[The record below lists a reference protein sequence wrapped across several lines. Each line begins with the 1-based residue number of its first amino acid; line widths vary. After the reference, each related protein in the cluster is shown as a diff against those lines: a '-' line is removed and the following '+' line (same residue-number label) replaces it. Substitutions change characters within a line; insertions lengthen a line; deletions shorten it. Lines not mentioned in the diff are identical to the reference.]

1 MKREMPI
8 LLLTMLFSFV
18 LAACGGQEAAT
29 PAPADVTAAELA
41 RTVVESQ
48 DDLSGLPTL
57 EGQDLTDHLSAFCG
71 LETWEDGAV
80 YAAGGMDARE
90 VTVVLLSDEEA
101 AETAADILE
110 NYRLERQGDFFGYA
124 PEEADR
130 LDRAAVLQR
139 GCYAALLVCDDP
151 ESAKEAFDA
160 CLAGELAPPVEEEG
174 EPVLSVPPEEPEA
187 TQVMAPETELPEP
200 TTTPT
205 PSLTPEPSELPE
217 ESQRP
222 ILNPDLD
229 TSGFVPFTAPND
241 ANMELYET
249 SAIQTAWETGNEDG
263 LSDKDAAIL
272 EKCREVLGE
281 IITEDMTDFQKEL
294 AVHDWIVEHGSYD
307 QTVHNNPG
315 HSGRT
320 GYRDPYGILVGGY
333 GNCLGYSTTF
343 QLLMDLCDVECITVV
358 GAAFDSLEDHAW
370 NMVKL
375 DGEWYCVDV
384 TWDDPTIWDDVP
396 ASSWDWTHHRYFNV
410 TSQRMR
416 DTDHQW
422 DYLYVP
428 EATATHYFWD
438 GAGALPQ

>member
-1 MKREMPI
+1 MKRKTPI
-8 LLLTMLFSFV
+8 LFLTLLLSLV

-29 PAPADVTAAELA
+29 PASADVTAAELA

-48 DDLSGLPTL
+48 DDLSGLPAL
-57 EGQDLTDHLSAFCG
+57 EGEDLTDHLSAFCG
-71 LETWEDGAV
+71 LETWEDRAV

-90 VTVVLLSDEEA
+90 ITVVLLSDEKA

-124 PEEADR
+124 PMEADR
-130 LDRAAVLQR
+130 LDRAVVLQR
-139 GCYAALLVCDDP
+139 GSYAALLVCDDP
-151 ESAKEAFDA
+151 EAAKETFDA
-160 CLAGELAPPVEEEG
+160 CLTGELAPPVEEEG
-174 EPVLSVPPEEPEA
+174 EPMLSVSPEEPEA
-187 TQVMAPETELPEP
+187 TQAMAPETELPEP

-205 PSLTPEPSELPE
+205 PSLTLEPSELPE
-217 ESQRP
+217 DSERP

-229 TSGFVPFTAPND
+229 ISGFVPFKAPND
-241 ANMELYET
+241 ANMELYDT
-249 SAIQTAWETGNEDG
+249 SAIKTAWETGNEEG

-272 EKCREVLGE
+272 EQCRAVLGE
-281 IITEDMTDFQKEL
+281 LITDDMTDFQKEL
-294 AVHDWIVEHGSYD
+294 AVHDWMVEHGSYD
-307 QTVHNNPG
+307 QTVHSTPN

-358 GAAFDSLEDHAW
+358 GAAFDSMEDHAW

-384 TWDDPTIWDDVP
+384 TWDDPTMGNGNTNSVVR
-396 ASSWDWTHHRYFNV
+396 HRYFNV
-410 TSQRMR
+410 TSDRMR
-416 DTDHQW
+416 ESDHQW
-422 DYLYVP
+422 EYLYVP
-428 EATATHYFWD
+428 EATATYYRWD

>member
-1 MKREMPI
+1 MSRRTAILPLA
-8 LLLTMLFSFV
+8 LLLAFV

-41 RTVVESQ
+41 RTVAESQ
-48 DDLSGLPTL
+48 EDLAGLPAL
-57 EGQDLTDHLSAFCG
+57 EGEDLTDHLSAFCG
-71 LETWEDGAV
+71 LTDWEDGAV

-90 VTVVLLSDEEA
+90 VTVVLLSDEA
-101 AETAADILE
+101 SAETAADTLE

-130 LDRAAVLQR
+130 LDRAVVLQR
-139 GCYAALLVCDDP
+139 GRYAALLVCDEP
-151 ESAKEAFDA
+151 ESAKETFDA
-160 CLAGELAPPVEEEG
+160 CLAGELPPPVEEETAL
-174 EPVLSVPPEEPEA
+174 PVSAEEPEA
-187 TQVMAPETELPEP
+187 TQAMVPETGLPEP
-200 TTTPT
+200 SPEPT
-205 PSLTPEPSELPE
+205 PSPTPENSEPPKE
-217 ESQRP
+217 TERP
-222 ILNPDLD
+222 VLNPDLD
-229 TSGFVPFTAPND
+229 TSGFVPFVAPND
-241 ANMELYET
+241 ANMEIYDT
-249 SAIQTAWETGNEDG
+249 SAIKAAWETGDEEG

-272 EKCREVLGE
+272 EQCRAVLGE
-281 IITEDMTDFQKEL
+281 LITEDMTDFQKEL

-307 QTVHNNPG
+307 QTVHSNAG

-384 TWDDPTIWDDVP
+384 TWDDPTMGNGNTNSVVR
-396 ASSWDWTHHRYFNV
+396 HRYFNV
-410 TSQRMR
+410 TSQHMR

-428 EATATHYFWD
+428 EATATHYRWD

>member
-1 MKREMPI
+1 MKRKTPI
-8 LLLTMLFSFV
+8 LLLTLLFSLV
-18 LAACGGQEAAT
+18 LAACGGQEAVT
-29 PAPADVTAAELA
+29 PSPADVTAAELA
-41 RTVVESQ
+41 RTVAESQ
-48 DDLSGLPTL
+48 EDLAGLPAL
-57 EGQDLTDHLSAFCG
+57 EGEDLTDHLSAFCG
-71 LETWEDGAV
+71 LTDWEDGAV

-90 VTVVLLSDEEA
+90 ITVVLLSDEA
-101 AETAADILE
+101 SAETAADTLE

-130 LDRAAVLQR
+130 LDRAVVLQR
-139 GCYAALLVCDDP
+139 GQYAALLVCDDP
-151 ESAKEAFDA
+151 EAARESFDA
-160 CLAGELAPPVEEEG
+160 CLAGELPPPVEEETTL
-174 EPVLSVPPEEPEA
+174 PTPSEEPEA
-187 TQVMAPETELPEP
+187 TQVLAPETETPEPEPSPTPEPEP
-200 TTTPT
+200 T
-205 PSLTPEPSELPE
+205 PSEPPE
-217 ESQRP
+217 ETERP

-229 TSGFVPFTAPND
+229 TSDFVPFTAPND
-241 ANMELYET
+241 ANMEIYDT
-249 SAIQTAWETGNEDG
+249 SAIRAAWETGDEDG

-272 EKCREVLGE
+272 EQCRAVLGE
-281 IITEDMTDFQKEL
+281 LITEDMTDFQKEL

-343 QLLMDLCDVECITVV
+343 QLLMDLCGVECVTVV
-358 GAAFDSLEDHAW
+358 GAAFDSMEDHAW

-375 DGEWYCVDV
+375 DGAWYCVDV
-384 TWDDPTIWDDVP
+384 TWDDPTMGGGNTNSVVR
-396 ASSWDWTHHRYFNV
+396 HRYFNV
-410 TSQRMR
+410 TSQHMR

-428 EATATHYFWD
+428 EATATQYRWD

>member
-1 MKREMPI
+1 MKRKTPI
-8 LLLTMLFSFV
+8 LLLTMLFSLV
-18 LAACGGQEAAT
+18 LAACGGQEAVT
-29 PAPADVTAAELA
+29 PSPADVTAAELA
-41 RTVVESQ
+41 RTVAESQ
-48 DDLSGLPTL
+48 EDLAGLPAL
-57 EGQDLTDHLSAFCG
+57 EGEDLTDHLSAFCG
-71 LETWEDGAV
+71 LTDWEDGAV

-90 VTVVLLSDEEA
+90 ITVVLLSDEA
-101 AETAADILE
+101 SAETAADTLE

-130 LDRAAVLQR
+130 LDRAVVLQR
-139 GCYAALLVCDDP
+139 GQYAALLVCDDP
-151 ESAKEAFDA
+151 EAARESFDA
-160 CLAGELAPPVEEEG
+160 CLAGELPPPVEEETTL
-174 EPVLSVPPEEPEA
+174 PAPSEEPEA
-187 TQVMAPETELPEP
+187 TQVLAPETETPEPEPSPTPEPEP
-200 TTTPT
+200 T
-205 PSLTPEPSELPE
+205 PSEPPE
-217 ESQRP
+217 ETERP

-229 TSGFVPFTAPND
+229 TSDFVPFTAPND
-241 ANMELYET
+241 ANMEIYDT
-249 SAIQTAWETGNEDG
+249 SAIRAAWETGDEDG

-272 EKCREVLGE
+272 EQCRAVLGE
-281 IITEDMTDFQKEL
+281 LITEDMTDFQKEL

-358 GAAFDSLEDHAW
+358 GASFDSMEDHAW
-370 NMVKL
+370 NMVRL
-375 DGEWYCVDV
+375 DGAWYCVDV
-384 TWDDPTIWDDVP
+384 TWDDPTMGNGNTNSVVR
-396 ASSWDWTHHRYFNV
+396 HRYFNV
-410 TSQRMR
+410 TSQHMR

-428 EATATHYFWD
+428 EATATQYRWD

>member
-1 MKREMPI
+1 MSRRTPVLTLA
-8 LLLTMLFSFV
+8 LLLAFV
-18 LAACGGQEAAT
+18 LAACGGQEAAS

-41 RTVVESQ
+41 RAVAASQ
-48 DDLSGLPTL
+48 EDLSGLPAL
-57 EGQDLTDHLSAFCG
+57 EGEDLTDHLSAFCG

-90 VTVVLLSDEEA
+90 ITVVRLSDEA
-101 AETAADILE
+101 SAETAADTLE

-124 PEEADR
+124 PMEADR
-130 LDRAAVLQR
+130 LDRAAVVQR

-151 ESAKEAFDA
+151 EAAKETFDA
-160 CLAGELAPPVEEEG
+160 CLAGELAPLVEEEG
-174 EPVLSVPPEEPEA
+174 EPVLSVPSEEPEA
-187 TQVMAPETELPEP
+187 TQVLAPETEKPEPSPTPEPEP
-200 TTTPT
+200 T
-205 PSLTPEPSELPE
+205 PSEPPE
-217 ESQRP
+217 ETERP

-229 TSGFVPFTAPND
+229 TSDFVPFTAPND
-241 ANMELYET
+241 ANMEIYDT
-249 SAIQTAWETGNEDG
+249 SAIRAAWETGDEDG

-272 EKCREVLGE
+272 EQCRAVLGE
-281 IITEDMTDFQKEL
+281 LITEDMTDFQKEL

-358 GAAFDSLEDHAW
+358 GAAFDSMEDHAW
-370 NMVKL
+370 NMVRL

-384 TWDDPTIWDDVP
+384 TWDDPTMGNGNTNSVVR
-396 ASSWDWTHHRYFNV
+396 HRYFNV
-410 TSQRMR
+410 TSQHMR

>member
-1 MKREMPI
+1 MRRSMPVLFLT
-8 LLLTMLFSFV
+8 LLCCFA
-18 LAACGGQEAAT
+18 LAACGGREAAT
-29 PAPADVTAAELA
+29 SAPTGVTAAELA
-41 RTVVESQ
+41 RAVVESQ
-48 DDLSGLPTL
+48 DDLTELPAL

-90 VTVVLLSDEEA
+90 VTVVLLSDEA
-101 AETAADILE
+101 SAETAADTLE

-130 LDRAAVLQR
+130 LDRAVVLQR
-139 GCYAALLVCDDP
+139 GSYAALLVCDDP
-151 ESAKEAFDA
+151 ESAKETFDA
-160 CLAGELAPPVEEEG
+160 CLAGEIPPPVEEETIP
-174 EPVLSVPPEEPEA
+174 PVSTEEPEA
-187 TQVMAPETELPEP
+187 TAVLAPETGTPEP
-200 TTTPT
+200 TTTPEPTPT
-205 PSLTPEPSELPE
+205 PSPSEAPAE
-217 ESQRP
+217 TGRP
-222 ILNPDLD
+222 VLNPDLD

-241 ANMELYET
+241 ANMEIYDT
-249 SAIQTAWETGNEDG
+249 SAIQAAWETGDEEG

-272 EKCREVLGE
+272 EQCRAVLGE
-281 IITEDMTDFQKEL
+281 LITEDMTDFQKEL

-307 QTVHNNPG
+307 QTVHSNAG

-384 TWDDPTIWDDVP
+384 TWDDPTMGNGNTNSVVR
-396 ASSWDWTHHRYFNV
+396 HRYFNV
-410 TSQRMR
+410 TSQHMR

-428 EATATHYFWD
+428 EATATHYRWD

>member
-1 MKREMPI
+1 MKRKTPI
-8 LLLTMLFSFV
+8 LLLTLLFSLV
-18 LAACGGQEAAT
+18 LAACGGQEVAA
-29 PAPADVTAAELA
+29 PDPADVTAAELA
-41 RTVVESQ
+41 RTVAESQ
-48 DDLSGLPTL
+48 EDLAGLPAL
-57 EGQDLTDHLSAFCG
+57 EGEDLTDHLSAFCG
-71 LETWEDGAV
+71 LTDWEDGAV

-90 VTVVLLSDEEA
+90 ITVVLLSDEA
-101 AETAADILE
+101 SAETAADTLE

-130 LDRAAVLQR
+130 LDRAVVLQR
-139 GCYAALLVCDDP
+139 GQYAALLVCDDP
-151 ESAKEAFDA
+151 EAARESFDA
-160 CLAGELAPPVEEEG
+160 CLAGELPPPVEEETTL
-174 EPVLSVPPEEPEA
+174 PTPSEEPEA
-187 TQVMAPETELPEP
+187 TQVLAPETETPEPEPSPTPEPEP
-200 TTTPT
+200 T
-205 PSLTPEPSELPE
+205 PSEPPE
-217 ESQRP
+217 ETERP

-229 TSGFVPFTAPND
+229 TSDFVPFTAPND
-241 ANMELYET
+241 ANMEIYDT
-249 SAIQTAWETGNEDG
+249 SAIRAAWETGDEEG

-272 EKCREVLGE
+272 EQCRAVLGE
-281 IITEDMTDFQKEL
+281 LITEDMTDFQKEL

-358 GAAFDSLEDHAW
+358 GAAFDSMEDHAW
-370 NMVKL
+370 NMVRL

-384 TWDDPTIWDDVP
+384 TWDDPTMGNGNTNSVVR
-396 ASSWDWTHHRYFNV
+396 HRYFNV
-410 TSQRMR
+410 TSQHMR

-428 EATATHYFWD
+428 EATATQYRWD

>member
-1 MKREMPI
+1 MRRRAPI
-8 LLLTMLFSFV
+8 LLLTLLFCLT
-18 LAACGGQEAAT
+18 LAACGGQEAVT
-29 PAPADVTAAELA
+29 PAPDNVAGVTAVELA
-41 RTVVESQ
+41 RTVVERQ
-48 DDLSGLPTL
+48 DDLAGLPAL

-71 LETWEDGAV
+71 LAEWEEGAV

-101 AETAADILE
+101 AETAADTLE

-124 PEEADR
+124 PMEADR
-130 LDRAAVLQR
+130 LGRAVVLQR

-151 ESAKEAFDA
+151 EAARETFDA
-160 CLAGELAPPVEEEG
+160 CLAGEILPSLEEEDV
-174 EPVLSVPPEEPEA
+174 PSVPSDEPE
-187 TQVMAPETELPEP
+187 TTHVMAPETELPEP
-200 TTTPT
+200 SPT
-205 PSLTPEPSELPE
+205 PSPVSEPSPSKPPE
-217 ESQRP
+217 ETERP

-229 TSGFVPFTAPND
+229 TSDFIPFVAPND
-241 ANMELYET
+241 ASMEIYDT
-249 SAIQTAWETGNEDG
+249 SAIQVAWETGNEDG
-263 LSDKDAAIL
+263 LSEKDAAIL

-281 IITEDMTDFQKEL
+281 LITEGMTDFEKEL
-294 AVHDWIVEHGSYD
+294 SIHDWIVEHGSYD
-307 QTVHNNPG
+307 QTVHNNPA

-358 GAAFDSLEDHAW
+358 GAAFGSLEDHAW

-384 TWDDPTIWDDVP
+384 TWDDPTMGSGNGNSVV
-396 ASSWDWTHHRYFNV
+396 HHRYFNV
-410 TSQRMR
+410 TSQHMR

-422 DYLYVP
+422 EYLYVP
-428 EATATHYFWD
+428 ESTATYYRWD

>member
-1 MKREMPI
+1 MKRKTPI
-8 LLLTMLFSFV
+8 LLLTMLFSLV

-90 VTVVLLSDEEA
+90 VTVVLLSDEEV

-130 LDRAAVLQR
+130 LDRAVVLQR
-139 GCYAALLVCDDP
+139 GQYAALLVCDDP
-151 ESAKEAFDA
+151 ESARETFDA

-281 IITEDMTDFQKEL
+281 LITDDMTDFQKEL

-307 QTVHNNPG
+307 QTVHSNPG

-358 GAAFDSLEDHAW
+358 GAAFDSMEDHAW

-384 TWDDPTIWDDVP
+384 TWDDPTMGNGNTNSVIR
-396 ASSWDWTHHRYFNV
+396 HRYFNV
-410 TSQRMR
+410 TSDRMR
-416 DTDHQW
+416 ESDHQW

-428 EATATHYFWD
+428 EATATYYRWD

>member
-1 MKREMPI
+1 MRRNMPI
-8 LLLTMLFSFV
+8 LFLTLCCLA
-18 LAACGGQEAAT
+18 LAACGGREAAT
-29 PAPADVTAAELA
+29 PSPADVTAAELA
-41 RTVVESQ
+41 RAVVESQ
-48 DDLSGLPTL
+48 DDLTELPAL

-71 LETWEDGAV
+71 LADWEDGAV

-90 VTVVLLSDEEA
+90 VTVVLLSDEA
-101 AETAADILE
+101 SAETAADTLE

-124 PEEADR
+124 PAEADR
-130 LDRAAVLQR
+130 LDRAVVLQR
-139 GCYAALLVCDDP
+139 GSYAALLVCDDP
-151 ESAKEAFDA
+151 ESAKETFDA
-160 CLAGELAPPVEEEG
+160 CLAGELPPPVEKETDL
-174 EPVLSVPPEEPEA
+174 PVFSDEPEA
-187 TQVMAPETELPEP
+187 TAVLAPETGTPEP
-200 TTTPT
+200 TP
-205 PSLTPEPSELPE
+205 TPEPSPTPRPSETPE
-217 ESQRP
+217 ATPRP

-229 TSGFVPFTAPND
+229 TSGFVPFVAPND
-241 ANMELYET
+241 ANMEIYDT
-249 SAIQTAWETGNEDG
+249 SAIQTAWETGDEGG
-263 LSDKDAAIL
+263 LSDKEAAIL
-272 EKCREVLGE
+272 EQCRAVLGE
-281 IITEDMTDFQKEL
+281 LITEDMTDFQKEL

-307 QTVHNNPG
+307 QTVHSNAG

-384 TWDDPTIWDDVP
+384 TWDDPTMGNGNTNSVVR
-396 ASSWDWTHHRYFNV
+396 HRYFNV
-410 TSQRMR
+410 TSQHMR

-428 EATATHYFWD
+428 EATATHYRWD

>member
-1 MKREMPI
+1 MKRKTPI
-8 LLLTMLFSFV
+8 LLLTMLFSLV

-124 PEEADR
+124 PMEADR
-130 LDRAAVLQR
+130 LDRAAVVQR

-151 ESAKEAFDA
+151 EAAKETFDA
-160 CLAGELAPPVEEEG
+160 CLAGELAPLVEEEG
-174 EPVLSVPPEEPEA
+174 EPVLSVPSEEPEA
-187 TQVMAPETELPEP
+187 TQVLAPETEKPEPSPTPEPEP
-200 TTTPT
+200 TP
-205 PSLTPEPSELPE
+205 PEPPE
-217 ESQRP
+217 ETERP

-229 TSGFVPFTAPND
+229 TSDFVPFTAPND
-241 ANMELYET
+241 ANMEIYDT
-249 SAIQTAWETGNEDG
+249 SAIRAAWETGDEDG

-272 EKCREVLGE
+272 EQCRAVLGE
-281 IITEDMTDFQKEL
+281 LITEDMTDFQKEL

-358 GAAFDSLEDHAW
+358 GAAFDSMEDHAW
-370 NMVKL
+370 NMVRL

-384 TWDDPTIWDDVP
+384 TWDDPTMGNGNTNSVIR
-396 ASSWDWTHHRYFNV
+396 HRYFNV
-410 TSQRMR
+410 TSDRMR
-416 DTDHQW
+416 ESDHQW

-428 EATATHYFWD
+428 EATATHYRWD

>member
-1 MKREMPI
+1 MRRNLSLFVLT
-8 LLLTMLFSFV
+8 LLLARLLT
-18 LAACGGQEAAT
+18 ACGGQEADT
-29 PAPADVTAAELA
+29 PAPAGVTAAELA
-41 RTVVESQ
+41 RTVAESQ
-48 DDLSGLPTL
+48 EDLSALSAL
-57 EGQDLTDHLSAFCG
+57 EGQDLADHLSVFCG

-90 VTVVLLSDEEA
+90 ITVVLLSDEEA
-101 AETAADILE
+101 AETAADTLE

-124 PEEADR
+124 PMEADR

-139 GCYAALLVCDDP
+139 GCYAALLACDDP
-151 ESAKEAFDA
+151 ESAGETFDA
-160 CLAGELAPPVEEEG
+160 CLAGELPPAEEAETAL
-174 EPVLSVPPEEPEA
+174 PTPSEEPEA
-187 TQVMAPETELPEP
+187 TQVLAPETETPEPEP
-200 TTTPT
+200 TPTPESSPT
-205 PSLTPEPSELPE
+205 PSPSETPETTP
-217 ESQRP
+217 RP

-241 ANMELYET
+241 ANMELYDT
-249 SAIQTAWETGNEDG
+249 SAIRAAWETGDEAG

-272 EKCREVLGE
+272 EQCRAVLGE
-281 IITEDMTDFQKEL
+281 LITEGMTDFQKEL

-307 QTVHNNPG
+307 QTVHSTPN

-343 QLLMDLCDVECITVV
+343 QLLMDLCGVECITVV
-358 GAAFDSLEDHAW
+358 GAAFDSMEDHAW

-375 DGEWYCVDV
+375 DGAWYCVDV
-384 TWDDPTIWDDVP
+384 TWDDPTMGGGNTNSVVR
-396 ASSWDWTHHRYFNV
+396 HRYFNV
-410 TSQRMR
+410 TSQHMR

-428 EATATHYFWD
+428 EATATQYRWD

>member
-1 MKREMPI
+1 
-8 LLLTMLFSFV
+8 
-18 LAACGGQEAAT
+18 
-29 PAPADVTAAELA
+29 
-41 RTVVESQ
+41 
-48 DDLSGLPTL
+48 
-57 EGQDLTDHLSAFCG
+57 
-71 LETWEDGAV
+71 
-80 YAAGGMDARE
+80 MDARE
-90 VTVVLLSDEEA
+90 ITVVLLADEAA
-101 AETAADILE
+101 AETAADTLE

-130 LDRAAVLQR
+130 LDRAVVLQR
-139 GCYAALLVCDDP
+139 ESYAALLVCDDP
-151 ESAKEAFDA
+151 EAAKETFDA
-160 CLAGELAPPVEEEG
+160 CLAGELPPPVEEETTL
-174 EPVLSVPPEEPEA
+174 PVFSDEPEA
-187 TQVMAPETELPEP
+187 TPVMAPETEKLPEP
-200 TTTPT
+200 TPT
-205 PSLTPEPSELPE
+205 PTPEPSPTPRPSETPE
-217 ESQRP
+217 ATPRP

-229 TSGFVPFTAPND
+229 ISGFVPFVAPND
-241 ANMELYET
+241 ANMEIYDT
-249 SAIQTAWETGNEDG
+249 SAIKAAWETGNEEG
-263 LSDKDAAIL
+263 LSDKDSAIL

-281 IITEDMTDFQKEL
+281 LITEDMTDFQKEL

-307 QTVHNNPG
+307 QTVHSNPS

-384 TWDDPTIWDDVP
+384 TWDDPTMGSGNSNSVVR
-396 ASSWDWTHHRYFNV
+396 HRYFNV
-410 TSQRMR
+410 TSDRMR
-416 DTDHQW
+416 ESDHQW

-428 EATATHYFWD
+428 EATATYYRWD

>member
-1 MKREMPI
+1 MRRNMPI
-8 LLLTMLFSFV
+8 LFLTLCC
-18 LAACGGQEAAT
+18 LTLTACGGREAAT
-29 PAPADVTAAELA
+29 PSPADVTAAELA
-41 RTVVESQ
+41 RAVVESQ
-48 DDLSGLPTL
+48 DDLTELPAL

-90 VTVVLLSDEEA
+90 VTVVLLSDEA
-101 AETAADILE
+101 SAETAADTLE

-124 PEEADR
+124 PAEADR
-130 LDRAAVLQR
+130 LDRAVVLQR
-139 GCYAALLVCDDP
+139 GSYAALLVCDDP
-151 ESAKEAFDA
+151 ESAKETFDA
-160 CLAGELAPPVEEEG
+160 CLAGELPPPVEEETDL
-174 EPVLSVPPEEPEA
+174 PVFSDEPEA
-187 TQVMAPETELPEP
+187 TQAMAPETGTPEP
-200 TTTPT
+200 TP
-205 PSLTPEPSELPE
+205 TPEPSPTPRPSETPE
-217 ESQRP
+217 VTPRP

-241 ANMELYET
+241 ANMEIYDT
-249 SAIQTAWETGNEDG
+249 SAIQAAWETGDEGG

-272 EKCREVLGE
+272 EQCRAVLGE
-281 IITEDMTDFQKEL
+281 LITEDMTDFQKEL
-294 AVHDWIVEHGSYD
+294 AVHDWIVEHSSYD
-307 QTVHNNPG
+307 QTVHSNAG

-384 TWDDPTIWDDVP
+384 TWDDPTMGNGNTNSVVR
-396 ASSWDWTHHRYFNV
+396 HRYFNV
-410 TSQRMR
+410 TSQHMR

-428 EATATHYFWD
+428 EATATHYRWD

>member
-1 MKREMPI
+1 MKRKTPI
-8 LLLTMLFSFV
+8 LLLTMLFSLV
-18 LAACGGQEAAT
+18 LAACGGQEAVT
-29 PAPADVTAAELA
+29 PSPADVTAAELA
-41 RTVVESQ
+41 RTVAESQ
-48 DDLSGLPTL
+48 EDLAGLPAL
-57 EGQDLTDHLSAFCG
+57 EGEDLTDHLSAFCG
-71 LETWEDGAV
+71 LTDWEDGAV

-90 VTVVLLSDEEA
+90 ITVVLLSDEGA
-101 AETAADILE
+101 AETAADTLE

-130 LDRAAVLQR
+130 LDRAVVLQR
-139 GCYAALLVCDDP
+139 GQYAALLVCDDP
-151 ESAKEAFDA
+151 EAARESFDA
-160 CLAGELAPPVEEEG
+160 CLAGELPPPVEEETTL
-174 EPVLSVPPEEPEA
+174 PTPSEEPEA
-187 TQVMAPETELPEP
+187 TQVLAPETETPEPEPSPTPEPEP
-200 TTTPT
+200 T
-205 PSLTPEPSELPE
+205 PSEPPE
-217 ESQRP
+217 ETERP

-229 TSGFVPFTAPND
+229 TSDFVPFTAPND
-241 ANMELYET
+241 ANMEIYDT
-249 SAIQTAWETGNEDG
+249 SAIRAAWETGDEDG

-272 EKCREVLGE
+272 EQCRAVLGE
-281 IITEDMTDFQKEL
+281 LITEDMTDFQKEL

-358 GAAFDSLEDHAW
+358 GASFDSMEDHAW
-370 NMVKL
+370 NMVRL
-375 DGEWYCVDV
+375 DGAWYCVDV
-384 TWDDPTIWDDVP
+384 TWDDPTMGNGNTNSVVR
-396 ASSWDWTHHRYFNV
+396 HRYFNV
-410 TSQRMR
+410 TSQHMR

-428 EATATHYFWD
+428 EATATQYRWD

>member
-1 MKREMPI
+1 MSRRTAILPLA
-8 LLLTMLFSFV
+8 LLLAFV

-41 RTVVESQ
+41 RTVAESQ
-48 DDLSGLPTL
+48 EDLAGLPAL
-57 EGQDLTDHLSAFCG
+57 EGEDLTDHLSAFCG
-71 LETWEDGAV
+71 LTDWEDGAV

-90 VTVVLLSDEEA
+90 VTVVLLSDEA
-101 AETAADILE
+101 SAETAADTLE

-130 LDRAAVLQR
+130 LDRAVVLQR
-139 GCYAALLVCDDP
+139 GSYAALLVCDDP
-151 ESAKEAFDA
+151 ESAKETFDA
-160 CLAGELAPPVEEEG
+160 CLAGEIPPPVEEETIP
-174 EPVLSVPPEEPEA
+174 PVSTEEPEA
-187 TQVMAPETELPEP
+187 TAVLAPETGTPEP
-200 TTTPT
+200 TTTPEPTPT
-205 PSLTPEPSELPE
+205 PSPSEAPAE
-217 ESQRP
+217 TGRP
-222 ILNPDLD
+222 VLNPDLD
-229 TSGFVPFTAPND
+229 TSDFVPFTAPND
-241 ANMELYET
+241 ANMEIYDT
-249 SAIQTAWETGNEDG
+249 SAIKAAWETGDEEG

-272 EKCREVLGE
+272 EQCRAVLGE
-281 IITEDMTDFQKEL
+281 LITEDMTDFQKEL

-307 QTVHNNPG
+307 QTVHSNAG

-384 TWDDPTIWDDVP
+384 TWDDPTMGNGNTNSVVR
-396 ASSWDWTHHRYFNV
+396 HRYFNV
-410 TSQRMR
+410 TSQHMR

-428 EATATHYFWD
+428 EATATHYRWD

>member
-1 MKREMPI
+1 MKRKTPI
-8 LLLTMLFSFV
+8 LLLTMLFSLV
-18 LAACGGQEAAT
+18 LAACGGQEAVT
-29 PAPADVTAAELA
+29 PSPADVTAAELA
-41 RTVVESQ
+41 RTVAESQ
-48 DDLSGLPTL
+48 EDLAGLPTL
-57 EGQDLTDHLSAFCG
+57 EGEDLTDHLSAFCG
-71 LETWEDGAV
+71 LTDWEDGAV

-90 VTVVLLSDEEA
+90 ITVVLLSDEGA
-101 AETAADILE
+101 AETAADTLE

-130 LDRAAVLQR
+130 LDRAVVLQR
-139 GCYAALLVCDDP
+139 GQYAALLVCDDP
-151 ESAKEAFDA
+151 EAARESFDA
-160 CLAGELAPPVEEEG
+160 CLAGELPPPVEEETAL
-174 EPVLSVPPEEPEA
+174 PTPSEEPEA
-187 TQVMAPETELPEP
+187 TQVLAPETETPEPEPSPTPEPEP
-200 TTTPT
+200 T
-205 PSLTPEPSELPE
+205 PSEPPE
-217 ESQRP
+217 ETERP

-229 TSGFVPFTAPND
+229 TSDFVPFTAPND
-241 ANMELYET
+241 ANMEIYDT
-249 SAIQTAWETGNEDG
+249 SAIRAAWETGDEDG

-272 EKCREVLGE
+272 EQCRAVLGE
-281 IITEDMTDFQKEL
+281 LITEDMTDFQKEL

-343 QLLMDLCDVECITVV
+343 QLLMDLCGVECITVV
-358 GAAFDSLEDHAW
+358 GAAFDSMEDHAW

-375 DGEWYCVDV
+375 DGAWYCVDV
-384 TWDDPTIWDDVP
+384 TWDDPTMGGGNTNSVVR
-396 ASSWDWTHHRYFNV
+396 HRYFNV
-410 TSQRMR
+410 TSQHMR

-428 EATATHYFWD
+428 EATATQYRWD

>member
-1 MKREMPI
+1 MKRKTPI
-8 LLLTMLFSFV
+8 LLLTLLFSLV
-18 LAACGGQEAAT
+18 LAACGGQEAVS

-41 RTVVESQ
+41 RTVAESQ
-48 DDLSGLPTL
+48 EDLAGLPAL
-57 EGQDLTDHLSAFCG
+57 EGEDLTDHLSAFCG
-71 LETWEDGAV
+71 LTDWEEGAV

-90 VTVVLLSDEEA
+90 ITVVLLSDEGA
-101 AETAADILE
+101 AETAADALE

-124 PEEADR
+124 PGQADL

-139 GCYAALLVCDDP
+139 GRWAALLVCDDP
-151 ESAKEAFDA
+151 ESARAAFDA
-160 CLAGELAPPVEEEG
+160 CLTGELP
-174 EPVLSVPPEEPEA
+174 PPEETETLLPTPTETPEPPEETETPEPTPTPTPTPEPVPSETPEA
-187 TQVMAPETELPEP
+187 TP
-200 TTTPT
+200 
-205 PSLTPEPSELPE
+205 
-217 ESQRP
+217 RP

-229 TSGFVPFTAPND
+229 VSGFVPFTAPGES
-241 ANMELYET
+241 NMEIYDT
-249 SAIQTAWETGNEDG
+249 SAIRTAWETGEEES

-272 EKCREVLGE
+272 AKCREVLGE
-281 IITEDMTDFQKEL
+281 LITEDMTDFEKEL

-307 QTVHNNPG
+307 QTVYNNPG

-343 QLLMDLCDVECITVV
+343 QLLMDLCGVECVTVV
-358 GAAFDSLEDHAW
+358 GAAFGSTEDHAW

-375 DGEWYCVDV
+375 DGAWYCVDV
-384 TWDDPTIWDDVP
+384 TWDDPTMGNANSVMN
-396 ASSWDWTHHRYFNV
+396 HRYFNV
-410 TSQRMR
+410 TSQHMR

-428 EATATHYFWD
+428 EATATHYRWD

>member
-1 MKREMPI
+1 MKRKTPI
-8 LLLTMLFSFV
+8 LLLTLLFSLV
-18 LAACGGQEAAT
+18 LAACGGQEAAA
-29 PAPADVTAAELA
+29 PDPADVTAAELA
-41 RTVVESQ
+41 RTVAESQ
-48 DDLSGLPTL
+48 EDLAGLPAL
-57 EGQDLTDHLSAFCG
+57 EGEDLTDHLSAFCG
-71 LETWEDGAV
+71 LTDWEDGAV

-90 VTVVLLSDEEA
+90 ITVVLLSDEGA
-101 AETAADILE
+101 AETAADTLE

-130 LDRAAVLQR
+130 LDRAVVLQR
-139 GCYAALLVCDDP
+139 GQYAALLVCDDP
-151 ESAKEAFDA
+151 EAARESFDA
-160 CLAGELAPPVEEEG
+160 CLAGELPPPVEEETTL
-174 EPVLSVPPEEPEA
+174 PTPSEEPEA
-187 TQVMAPETELPEP
+187 TQVLAPETETPEPEPSPTPEPEP
-200 TTTPT
+200 T
-205 PSLTPEPSELPE
+205 PSEPPE
-217 ESQRP
+217 ETERP

-229 TSGFVPFTAPND
+229 TSDFVPFTAPND
-241 ANMELYET
+241 ANMEIYDT
-249 SAIQTAWETGNEDG
+249 SAIRAAWETGDEDV

-272 EKCREVLGE
+272 EQCRAVLGE
-281 IITEDMTDFQKEL
+281 LITEDMTDFQKEL

-358 GAAFDSLEDHAW
+358 GAAFDSMEDHAW
-370 NMVKL
+370 NMVRL

-384 TWDDPTIWDDVP
+384 TWDDPTMGNGNTNSVVR
-396 ASSWDWTHHRYFNV
+396 HRYFNV
-410 TSQRMR
+410 TSQHMR

-428 EATATHYFWD
+428 EATATQYRWD

>member
-1 MKREMPI
+1 MKRKTPI
-8 LLLTMLFSFV
+8 LLLTMLFSLV
-18 LAACGGQEAAT
+18 LAACGGQEAVT
-29 PAPADVTAAELA
+29 PSPADVTAAELA
-41 RTVVESQ
+41 RTVAESQ
-48 DDLSGLPTL
+48 EDLAGLPAL
-57 EGQDLTDHLSAFCG
+57 EGEDLTDHLSAFCG
-71 LETWEDGAV
+71 LTDWEDGAV

-90 VTVVLLSDEEA
+90 ITVVLLSDEGA
-101 AETAADILE
+101 AETAADTLE

-130 LDRAAVLQR
+130 LDRAVVLQR
-139 GCYAALLVCDDP
+139 GQYAALLVCDDP
-151 ESAKEAFDA
+151 EAARESFDA
-160 CLAGELAPPVEEEG
+160 CLAGELPPPVEKETTL
-174 EPVLSVPPEEPEA
+174 PTPSEEPEA
-187 TQVMAPETELPEP
+187 TQVLAPETETPEPEPSPTPEPEP
-200 TTTPT
+200 T
-205 PSLTPEPSELPE
+205 PSEPPE
-217 ESQRP
+217 ETERP

-229 TSGFVPFTAPND
+229 TSDFVPFTAPND
-241 ANMELYET
+241 ANMEIYDT
-249 SAIQTAWETGNEDG
+249 SAIRAAWETGDEEG

-272 EKCREVLGE
+272 EQCRAVLGE
-281 IITEDMTDFQKEL
+281 LITEDMTDFQKEL

-358 GAAFDSLEDHAW
+358 GAAFDSMEDHAW
-370 NMVKL
+370 NMVRL
-375 DGEWYCVDV
+375 DGAWYCVDV
-384 TWDDPTIWDDVP
+384 TWDDPTMGNGNTNSVVR
-396 ASSWDWTHHRYFNV
+396 HRYFNV
-410 TSQRMR
+410 TSQHMR

-428 EATATHYFWD
+428 EATATQYRWD

>member
-1 MKREMPI
+1 MKRKTPI
-8 LLLTMLFSFV
+8 LLLTMLFSLV
-18 LAACGGQEAAT
+18 LAACGGQEAVT
-29 PAPADVTAAELA
+29 PSPADVTAAELA
-41 RTVVESQ
+41 RTVAESQ
-48 DDLSGLPTL
+48 EDLAGLPAL
-57 EGQDLTDHLSAFCG
+57 EGEDLTDHLSAFCG
-71 LETWEDGAV
+71 LTDWEDGAV

-90 VTVVLLSDEEA
+90 ITVVLLSDEA
-101 AETAADILE
+101 SAETAADTLE

-130 LDRAAVLQR
+130 LDRAVVLQR
-139 GCYAALLVCDDP
+139 GQYAALLVCDDP
-151 ESAKEAFDA
+151 EAARESFDA
-160 CLAGELAPPVEEEG
+160 CLAGELPPPVEEETTL
-174 EPVLSVPPEEPEA
+174 PTPSEEPEA
-187 TQVMAPETELPEP
+187 TQVLAPETETPEPEPSPTPEPEP
-200 TTTPT
+200 T
-205 PSLTPEPSELPE
+205 PSEPPE
-217 ESQRP
+217 ETERP

-229 TSGFVPFTAPND
+229 TSDFVPFTAPND
-241 ANMELYET
+241 ANMEIYDT
-249 SAIQTAWETGNEDG
+249 SAIRAAWETGDEDG

-272 EKCREVLGE
+272 EQCRAVLGE
-281 IITEDMTDFQKEL
+281 LITEDMTDFQKEL

-358 GAAFDSLEDHAW
+358 GASFDSMEDHAW
-370 NMVKL
+370 NMVRL
-375 DGEWYCVDV
+375 DGAWYCVDV
-384 TWDDPTIWDDVP
+384 TWDDPTMGNGNTNSVVR
-396 ASSWDWTHHRYFNV
+396 HRYFNV
-410 TSQRMR
+410 TSQHMR

-428 EATATHYFWD
+428 EATATQYRWD

>member
-1 MKREMPI
+1 MKRKTPI
-8 LLLTMLFSFV
+8 LLLTMLFSLV
-18 LAACGGQEAAT
+18 LAACGGQEAVT
-29 PAPADVTAAELA
+29 PSPADVTAAELA
-41 RTVVESQ
+41 RTVAESQ
-48 DDLSGLPTL
+48 EDLAGLPAL
-57 EGQDLTDHLSAFCG
+57 EGEDLTDHLSAFCG
-71 LETWEDGAV
+71 LTDWEDGAV

-90 VTVVLLSDEEA
+90 ITVVLLSDEGA
-101 AETAADILE
+101 AETAADTLE

-124 PEEADR
+124 PMEADR
-130 LDRAAVLQR
+130 LDRAAVVQR

-151 ESAKEAFDA
+151 EAAKETFDA
-160 CLAGELAPPVEEEG
+160 CLAGELAPLVEEEG
-174 EPVLSVPPEEPEA
+174 EPVLSVPSEEPEA
-187 TQVMAPETELPEP
+187 TQVLAPETEKPEPSPTPEPEP
-200 TTTPT
+200 TP
-205 PSLTPEPSELPE
+205 PEPPE
-217 ESQRP
+217 ETERP

-229 TSGFVPFTAPND
+229 TSDFVPFTAPND
-241 ANMELYET
+241 ANMEIYDT
-249 SAIQTAWETGNEDG
+249 SAIRAAWETGDEDG

-272 EKCREVLGE
+272 EQCRAVLGE
-281 IITEDMTDFQKEL
+281 LITEDMTDFQKEL

-358 GAAFDSLEDHAW
+358 GAAFDSMEDHAW
-370 NMVKL
+370 NMVRL

-384 TWDDPTIWDDVP
+384 TWDDPTMGNGNTNSVVR
-396 ASSWDWTHHRYFNV
+396 HRYFNV
-410 TSQRMR
+410 TSQHMR

-428 EATATHYFWD
+428 EATATQYRWD

>member
-1 MKREMPI
+1 MKRKTPI
-8 LLLTMLFSFV
+8 LLLPLLFSLV
-18 LAACGGQEAAT
+18 LAACGGQEAAA
-29 PAPADVTAAELA
+29 PDPADVTAAELA
-41 RTVVESQ
+41 RTVAESQ
-48 DDLSGLPTL
+48 EDLAGLPTL
-57 EGQDLTDHLSAFCG
+57 KGEDLTDHLSAFCG
-71 LETWEDGAV
+71 LTDWEDGAV

-90 VTVVLLSDEEA
+90 ITVVLLSDEA
-101 AETAADILE
+101 SAETAADTLE

-130 LDRAAVLQR
+130 LDRAVVLQR
-139 GCYAALLVCDDP
+139 GQYAALLVCDDP
-151 ESAKEAFDA
+151 EAARESFDA
-160 CLAGELAPPVEEEG
+160 CLAGELPPPVEEETTL
-174 EPVLSVPPEEPEA
+174 PTPSEEPEA
-187 TQVMAPETELPEP
+187 TQVLAPETETPEPEPSPTPEPEP
-200 TTTPT
+200 T
-205 PSLTPEPSELPE
+205 PSEPPE
-217 ESQRP
+217 ETEWP

-229 TSGFVPFTAPND
+229 TSDFVPFTAPND
-241 ANMELYET
+241 ANMEIYDT
-249 SAIQTAWETGNEDG
+249 SAIRAAWETGDEDG

-272 EKCREVLGE
+272 EQCRAVLGE
-281 IITEDMTDFQKEL
+281 LITEDMTDFQKEL

-358 GAAFDSLEDHAW
+358 GAAFDSMEDHAW
-370 NMVKL
+370 NMVRL

-384 TWDDPTIWDDVP
+384 TWDDPTMGNGNTNSVVR
-396 ASSWDWTHHRYFNV
+396 HRYFNV
-410 TSQRMR
+410 TSQHMR

-428 EATATHYFWD
+428 EATATQYRWD

>member
-1 MKREMPI
+1 MKRKTPI
-8 LLLTMLFSFV
+8 LLLTLLFSLV
-18 LAACGGQEAAT
+18 LAACGGQEAVT
-29 PAPADVTAAELA
+29 PSPADVTAAELA
-41 RTVVESQ
+41 RTVAESQ
-48 DDLSGLPTL
+48 EDLAGLPAL
-57 EGQDLTDHLSAFCG
+57 EGEDLTDHLSAFCG
-71 LETWEDGAV
+71 LTDWEDGAV

-90 VTVVLLSDEEA
+90 ITVVLLSDEA
-101 AETAADILE
+101 SAETAADTLE

-130 LDRAAVLQR
+130 LDRAVVLQR
-139 GCYAALLVCDDP
+139 GQYAALLVCDDP
-151 ESAKEAFDA
+151 EAARESFDA
-160 CLAGELAPPVEEEG
+160 CLAGELPPPVEEETTL
-174 EPVLSVPPEEPEA
+174 PTPSEEPEA
-187 TQVMAPETELPEP
+187 TQVLAPETETPEPEPSPTPEPEP
-200 TTTPT
+200 T
-205 PSLTPEPSELPE
+205 PSEPPE
-217 ESQRP
+217 ETERP

-229 TSGFVPFTAPND
+229 TSDFVPFTAPND
-241 ANMELYET
+241 ANMEIYDT
-249 SAIQTAWETGNEDG
+249 SAIRAAWETGDEDG

-272 EKCREVLGE
+272 EQCRAVLGE
-281 IITEDMTDFQKEL
+281 LITEDMTDFQKEL

-358 GAAFDSLEDHAW
+358 GAAFDSMEDHAW
-370 NMVKL
+370 NMVRL

-384 TWDDPTIWDDVP
+384 TWDDPTMGNGNTNSVVR
-396 ASSWDWTHHRYFNV
+396 HRYFNV
-410 TSQRMR
+410 TSQHMR

-428 EATATHYFWD
+428 EATATQYRWD

>member
-1 MKREMPI
+1 MRRRTPI
-8 LLLTMLFSFV
+8 LPLALLIAFA
-18 LAACGGQEAAT
+18 LAACGGREAAA

-41 RTVVESQ
+41 RAVAASQ
-48 DDLSGLPTL
+48 EDLSGLPAL
-57 EGQDLTDHLSAFCG
+57 EGEDLTDHLSAFCG

-90 VTVVLLSDEEA
+90 ITVVLLSDEA
-101 AETAADILE
+101 STETAADTLE

-124 PEEADR
+124 PMEADR
-130 LDRAAVLQR
+130 LDRAAVVQR

-151 ESAKEAFDA
+151 EAAKETFDA
-160 CLAGELAPPVEEEG
+160 CLAGELAPLVEEEG
-174 EPVLSVPPEEPEA
+174 EPVLSVPSEEPEA
-187 TQVMAPETELPEP
+187 TQVLAPETEKPEPSPTPEPEP
-200 TTTPT
+200 T
-205 PSLTPEPSELPE
+205 PSEPPE
-217 ESQRP
+217 ETERP

-229 TSGFVPFTAPND
+229 TSDFVPFTAPND
-241 ANMELYET
+241 ANMEIYDT
-249 SAIQTAWETGNEDG
+249 SAIRAAWETGDEDG

-272 EKCREVLGE
+272 EQCRAVLGE
-281 IITEDMTDFQKEL
+281 LITEDMTDFQKEL

-358 GAAFDSLEDHAW
+358 GAAFDSMEDHAW
-370 NMVKL
+370 NMVRL

-384 TWDDPTIWDDVP
+384 TWDDPTMGNGNTNSVVR
-396 ASSWDWTHHRYFNV
+396 HRYFNV
-410 TSQRMR
+410 TSQHMR

>member
-1 MKREMPI
+1 MKRKTPI
-8 LLLTMLFSFV
+8 LLLTLLFSLV
-18 LAACGGQEAAT
+18 LAACGGQEAAS

-41 RTVVESQ
+41 RTVAESQ
-48 DDLSGLPTL
+48 EDLAGLPAL
-57 EGQDLTDHLSAFCG
+57 EGEDLTDHLSAFCG
-71 LETWEDGAV
+71 LTDWEDGAV

-90 VTVVLLSDEEA
+90 ITVVLLSDEGA
-101 AETAADILE
+101 AETAADTLE

-130 LDRAAVLQR
+130 LDRAVVLQR
-139 GCYAALLVCDDP
+139 GQYAALLVCDDP
-151 ESAKEAFDA
+151 EAARESFDA
-160 CLAGELAPPVEEEG
+160 CLAGELPPPVEEETTL
-174 EPVLSVPPEEPEA
+174 PTPSEEPEA
-187 TQVMAPETELPEP
+187 TQVLAPETETPEPEPSPTPEPEP
-200 TTTPT
+200 T
-205 PSLTPEPSELPE
+205 PSEPPE
-217 ESQRP
+217 ETERP

-229 TSGFVPFTAPND
+229 TSDFVPFTAPND
-241 ANMELYET
+241 ANMEIYDT
-249 SAIQTAWETGNEDG
+249 SAIRAAWETGDEDG

-272 EKCREVLGE
+272 EQCRAVLGE
-281 IITEDMTDFQKEL
+281 LITEDMTDFQKEL

-358 GAAFDSLEDHAW
+358 GAAFDSMEDHAW
-370 NMVKL
+370 NMVRL

-384 TWDDPTIWDDVP
+384 TWDDPTMGNGNTNSVVR
-396 ASSWDWTHHRYFNV
+396 HRYFNV
-410 TSQRMR
+410 TSQHMR

-428 EATATHYFWD
+428 EATATQYRWD

>member
-1 MKREMPI
+1 MKRKTPI
-8 LLLTMLFSFV
+8 LLLTMLFSLV

-57 EGQDLTDHLSAFCG
+57 EGQDLTDHLTAFCG

-130 LDRAAVLQR
+130 LDRAVVLQR
-139 GCYAALLVCDDP
+139 GQYAALLVCDDP
-151 ESAKEAFDA
+151 ESAKETFDT
-160 CLAGELAPPVEEEG
+160 CLTGELAPPVEEEG

-229 TSGFVPFTAPND
+229 TSDFVPFTAPND
-241 ANMELYET
+241 ANMEIYDT
-249 SAIQTAWETGNEDG
+249 SAIQAAWETGNEDG

-272 EKCREVLGE
+272 EQCQEVLGE
-281 IITEDMTDFQKEL
+281 LITDDMTDFQKEL

-307 QTVHNNPG
+307 QTVHSNPG

-333 GNCLGYSTTF
+333 GNCMGYSTTF

-358 GAAFDSLEDHAW
+358 GAAFGSMEDHAW

-384 TWDDPTIWDDVP
+384 TWDDPTMGNGNTNSVIR
-396 ASSWDWTHHRYFNV
+396 HRYFNV
-410 TSQRMR
+410 TSDRMR
-416 DTDHQW
+416 ESDHQW

-428 EATATHYFWD
+428 EAIATYYRWD

>member
-1 MKREMPI
+1 MSVAGKKVLWPA
-8 LLLTMLFSFV
+8 LCLCLALT
-18 LAACGGQEAAT
+18 ACGGQETAT

-48 DDLSGLPTL
+48 DDLSGLSAL
-57 EGQDLTDHLSAFCG
+57 EGQELTDHLSAFCG

-90 VTVVLLSDEEA
+90 VTVVLLSDEA
-101 AETAADILE
+101 SAETAADTLE

-151 ESAKEAFDA
+151 ESAKEIFDA
-160 CLAGELAPPVEEEG
+160 CLAGELPPPVEEETAL
-174 EPVLSVPPEEPEA
+174 PVSTEEPETTA
-187 TQVMAPETELPEP
+187 VMAPESEMPEP
-200 TTTPT
+200 TPTPGPSPT
-205 PSLTPEPSELPE
+205 PSPSETPEVTP
-217 ESQRP
+217 RP

-229 TSGFVPFTAPND
+229 TSGFVPFVAPND
-241 ANMELYET
+241 ANMEIYDT
-249 SAIQTAWETGNEDG
+249 SAIQAAWETGDEDG

-272 EKCREVLGE
+272 EQCREVLGE

-294 AVHDWIVEHGSYD
+294 AVHDWIVEHGGYD
-307 QTVHNNPG
+307 QTVHSNPG

-384 TWDDPTIWDDVP
+384 TWDDPTMGNGNTNSVVR
-396 ASSWDWTHHRYFNV
+396 HRYFNV
-410 TSQRMR
+410 TSQHMR

-428 EATATHYFWD
+428 EATATYYRWD

>member
-1 MKREMPI
+1 MSRSMPI
-8 LLLTMLFSFV
+8 LFLTLCCLA
-18 LAACGGQEAAT
+18 LAACGGREAAT
-29 PAPADVTAAELA
+29 PSPADVTAAELA
-41 RTVVESQ
+41 RAVVESQ
-48 DDLSGLPTL
+48 DDLTELPAL

-90 VTVVLLSDEEA
+90 VTVVLLSDEA
-101 AETAADILE
+101 SAETAADTLE

-130 LDRAAVLQR
+130 LDRAVVLQR
-139 GCYAALLVCDDP
+139 GSYAALLVCDDP
-151 ESAKEAFDA
+151 ESAKETFDA
-160 CLAGELAPPVEEEG
+160 CLAGELPPPVEEEG
-174 EPVLSVPPEEPEA
+174 EPVLSVPPEEPES
-187 TQVMAPETELPEP
+187 TQAMAPETRTPEP
-200 TTTPT
+200 TPSPT
-205 PSLTPEPSELPE
+205 PETSEPPE
-217 ESQRP
+217 ETERP
-222 ILNPDLD
+222 VLNPDLD

-241 ANMELYET
+241 ANMEIYDT
-249 SAIQTAWETGNEDG
+249 SAIQAAWETGDEGG

-272 EKCREVLGE
+272 EQCRAVLGE
-281 IITEDMTDFQKEL
+281 LITEDMTDFQKEL

-307 QTVHNNPG
+307 QTVHSNAG

-384 TWDDPTIWDDVP
+384 TWDDPTMGNGNTNSVVR
-396 ASSWDWTHHRYFNV
+396 HRYFNV
-410 TSQRMR
+410 TSQHMR

-428 EATATHYFWD
+428 EATATYYRWD

>member
-1 MKREMPI
+1 MKRKTPI
-8 LLLTMLFSFV
+8 LLLTLLFSLV
-18 LAACGGQEAAT
+18 LAACGGQEAAS

-41 RTVVESQ
+41 RTVAESQ
-48 DDLSGLPTL
+48 EDLAGLPAL
-57 EGQDLTDHLSAFCG
+57 EGEDLTDHLSAFCG
-71 LETWEDGAV
+71 LTDWEDGAV

-90 VTVVLLSDEEA
+90 ITVVLLSDEA
-101 AETAADILE
+101 SAETAADTLE

-130 LDRAAVLQR
+130 LDRAVVLQW
-139 GCYAALLVCDDP
+139 GQYAALLVCDDP
-151 ESAKEAFDA
+151 EAARETFDA
-160 CLAGELAPPVEEEG
+160 CLAGELPPPVEKETTL
-174 EPVLSVPPEEPEA
+174 PTPSEEPEA
-187 TQVMAPETELPEP
+187 TQVLAPETE
-200 TTTPT
+200 
-205 PSLTPEPSELPE
+205 TPEPSPTPEPEPTPSEPPE
-217 ESQRP
+217 ETERP

-229 TSGFVPFTAPND
+229 TSDFIPFTAPND
-241 ANMELYET
+241 ANMELYDT
-249 SAIQTAWETGNEDG
+249 SAIRAAWETGDEAG

-272 EKCREVLGE
+272 EQCRAVLGE
-281 IITEDMTDFQKEL
+281 LITEDMTDFQKEL

-343 QLLMDLCDVECITVV
+343 QLLMDLCGVECITVV
-358 GAAFDSLEDHAW
+358 GAAFDSMEDHAW

-375 DGEWYCVDV
+375 DGAWYCVDV
-384 TWDDPTIWDDVP
+384 TWDDPTMGGGNTNSVVR
-396 ASSWDWTHHRYFNV
+396 HRYFNV
-410 TSQRMR
+410 TSQHMR

-428 EATATHYFWD
+428 EATATQYRWD

>member
-1 MKREMPI
+1 MKRKTPI
-8 LLLTMLFSFV
+8 LLLTMLFSLV
-18 LAACGGQEAAT
+18 LAACGGQEAVT
-29 PAPADVTAAELA
+29 PSPADVTAAELA
-41 RTVVESQ
+41 RTVAESQ
-48 DDLSGLPTL
+48 EDLAGLPAL
-57 EGQDLTDHLSAFCG
+57 EGEDLTDHLSAFCG
-71 LETWEDGAV
+71 LTDWEDVAV

-90 VTVVLLSDEEA
+90 ITVVLLSDEA
-101 AETAADILE
+101 SAETAADTLE

-124 PEEADR
+124 PMEADR
-130 LDRAAVLQR
+130 LDRAAVVQR

-151 ESAKEAFDA
+151 EAAKETFDA
-160 CLAGELAPPVEEEG
+160 CLAGELAPLVEEEG
-174 EPVLSVPPEEPEA
+174 EPVLSVPSEEPEA
-187 TQVMAPETELPEP
+187 TQVLAPETEKPEPSPTPEPEP
-200 TTTPT
+200 TP
-205 PSLTPEPSELPE
+205 PEPPE
-217 ESQRP
+217 ETERP

-229 TSGFVPFTAPND
+229 TSDFVPFTAPND
-241 ANMELYET
+241 ANMEIYDT
-249 SAIQTAWETGNEDG
+249 SAIRAAWETGDEDG

-272 EKCREVLGE
+272 EQCRAVLGE
-281 IITEDMTDFQKEL
+281 LITEDMTDFQKEL

-358 GAAFDSLEDHAW
+358 GAAFDSMEDHAW
-370 NMVKL
+370 NMVRL

-384 TWDDPTIWDDVP
+384 TWDDPTMGNGNTNSVVR
-396 ASSWDWTHHRYFNV
+396 HRYFNV
-410 TSQRMR
+410 TSQHMR

-428 EATATHYFWD
+428 EATATQYRWD

>member
-1 MKREMPI
+1 MKRKTPI
-8 LLLTMLFSFV
+8 LLLTMLFSLV

-29 PAPADVTAAELA
+29 PAPDDVTAAELA

-151 ESAKEAFDA
+151 ESAREAFDA
-160 CLAGELAPPVEEEG
+160 CLAGELASPVEEEG

-200 TTTPT
+200 TTTPK

-281 IITEDMTDFQKEL
+281 IITDDMTDFQKEL

-307 QTVHNNPG
+307 QTVHSNPG

-358 GAAFDSLEDHAW
+358 GAAFDSMEDHAW

-384 TWDDPTIWDDVP
+384 TWDDPTMGNGNTNSVIR
-396 ASSWDWTHHRYFNV
+396 HRYFNV
-410 TSQRMR
+410 TSDRMR

>member
-1 MKREMPI
+1 MKRKTPI
-8 LLLTMLFSFV
+8 LLLTMLFSLV

-124 PEEADR
+124 PMEADR
-130 LDRAAVLQR
+130 LDRAVVLQR
-139 GCYAALLVCDDP
+139 GQYAALLVCDDP
-151 ESAKEAFDA
+151 ESAKETFDA
-160 CLAGELAPPVEEEG
+160 CLTGELAPPVEEEG

-229 TSGFVPFTAPND
+229 TSDFVPFTAPND
-241 ANMELYET
+241 ANMELYDT
-249 SAIQTAWETGNEDG
+249 SAIQAAWETGNEDG

-272 EKCREVLGE
+272 EQCQEVLGE
-281 IITEDMTDFQKEL
+281 LITDDMTDFQKEL

-307 QTVHNNPG
+307 QTVHSNPG

-320 GYRDPYGILVGGY
+320 GYRDPYGILVGGH
-333 GNCLGYSTTF
+333 GNCMGYSTTF

-358 GAAFDSLEDHAW
+358 GAAFDSMEDHAW

-384 TWDDPTIWDDVP
+384 TWDDPTMGNGNTNSVIR
-396 ASSWDWTHHRYFNV
+396 HRYFNV
-410 TSQRMR
+410 TSDRMR
-416 DTDHQW
+416 ESDHQW

-428 EATATHYFWD
+428 EATATYYRWD

>member
-1 MKREMPI
+1 MSRSISI
-8 LLLTMLFSFV
+8 LFLTLCC
-18 LAACGGQEAAT
+18 LTLTACGGREAAT
-29 PAPADVTAAELA
+29 PSPADVTAAELA
-41 RTVVESQ
+41 RAVVESQ
-48 DDLSGLPTL
+48 DDLTELPAL

-90 VTVVLLSDEEA
+90 VTVVLLSDEA
-101 AETAADILE
+101 SAETAADTLE

-130 LDRAAVLQR
+130 LDRAVVLQR
-139 GCYAALLVCDDP
+139 GSYAALLVCDDP
-151 ESAKEAFDA
+151 ESAKETFDA
-160 CLAGELAPPVEEEG
+160 CLAGELPPPVEEEG
-174 EPVLSVPPEEPEA
+174 EPVLSVPPEEPES
-187 TQVMAPETELPEP
+187 TQAMAPETRTPEP
-200 TTTPT
+200 TPSPT
-205 PSLTPEPSELPE
+205 PETSEPPE
-217 ESQRP
+217 ETERP
-222 ILNPDLD
+222 VLNPDLD

-241 ANMELYET
+241 ANMEIYDT
-249 SAIQTAWETGNEDG
+249 SAIQAAWETGDEGG

-272 EKCREVLGE
+272 EQCRAVLGE
-281 IITEDMTDFQKEL
+281 LITEDMTDFQKEL

-307 QTVHNNPG
+307 QTVHSNAG

-384 TWDDPTIWDDVP
+384 TWDDPTMGNGNTNSVVR
-396 ASSWDWTHHRYFNV
+396 HRYFNV
-410 TSQRMR
+410 TSQHMR

-428 EATATHYFWD
+428 EATATQYRWD